1 MVKPRPLYGLETIG
15 DDKRILIVEG
25 EMKCEAARRML
36 DGWHIAVVSWQGG
49 ASAVVTADWSPLAGR
64 DCIIWPDAD
73 GPGLNAAAAVTI
85 QLRHHGATVQTVGLP
100 ADVERGWDLADA
112 EREGWD
118 GERVMAQIDP
128 QPVRELAPDFDFGE
142 PMLQPERENSR
153 IRSAWA

>member
-1 MVKPRPLYGLETIG
+1 MP
-15 DDKRILIVEG
+15 
-25 EMKCEAARRML
+25 
-36 DGWHIAVVSWQGG
+36 S
-49 ASAVVTADWSPLAGR
+49 
-64 DCIIWPDAD
+64 

-142 PMLQPERENSR
+142 PMLQPEREIPEFVPLGHDSGR
-153 IRSAWA
+153 FFFFSSGSGQVRDFSAKDLHSQSTLTELARLRYWEVNYPGKEGCSTKAARRCSDINVP

>member
-64 DCIIWPDAD
+64 DCIIWPDA
-73 GPGLNAAAAVTI
+73 
-85 QLRHHGATVQTVGLP
+85 
-100 ADVERGWDLADA
+100 ERA
-112 EREGWD
+112 RT
-118 GERVMAQIDP
+118 
-128 QPVRELAPDFDFGE
+128 
-142 PMLQPERENSR
+142 
-153 IRSAWA
+153 